1 MIVSEVGRT
10 TSGSSSWL
18 CGIRHQLAVLG
29 HQPVVGDHRALL
41 GEALDVRRLLLEER
55 QRDEQREVRVDV
67 AGVLEHAVEDPLHVL
82 PQRVAPRLD
91 HHAAAHR
98 RVLGQVGGLDD
109 LLVPLGVVFGAGG
122 DDGGGGFGGRP
133 SRR

>member
-1 MIVSEVGRT
+1 
-10 TSGSSSWL
+10 
-18 CGIRHQLAVLG
+18 
-29 HQPVVGDHRALL
+29 VVGDDRALL
-41 GEALDVRRLLLEER
+41 GEALDVLGLLLEER

-109 LLVPLGVVFGAGG
+109 LLVPLGVVVGAGG
-122 DDGGGGFGGRP
+122 DDGGGGFGGRHDRTLVP
-133 SRR
+133 RRPPRRKAPATPVARGGHTRYR